1 MKNLIKL
8 TILMIGMSLIAAC
21 NQQVPSNSIGILDLG
36 KISDETGN
44 AEKIKSEL
52 QKIKTRLQ
60 QDLQSVQMNL
70 QKNFQ
75 ENQTKIGKTPTDEQR
90 AQLGK
95 MLAEAQQKLKMAQ
108 SSAATELKNKQEELV
123 IQLRDTVRPVA
134 NKIAQQRGMSII
146 MIRNDNLILGFD
158 KKADITDAII
168 AELKKVGGDDSAAP
182 KMEKAPAAEA
192 PMKEAPIAEAPMEAP
207 AAEMPKK

>member
-8 TILMIGMSLIAAC
+8 TILMIGMGLIAAC
-21 NQQVPSNSIGILDLG
+21 NQQAPSNSIGILDLG

-95 MLAEAQQKLKMAQ
+95 MLAEAQQKLKMAR